1 MTDKLIDS
9 ALMELNRCIRAD
21 AGLGPFDE
29 AHAILSRLVQAV
41 REECAQ
47 ACEPPSAVQWE
58 WFAGQVEDRFE
69 WQWGEDACSNG
80 LGGLQLAA
88 ALIRALASKTG
99 ASVEHGSKPDRKAE

>member
-29 AHAILSRLVQAV
+29 VYAILSRLVQAV

-47 ACEPPSAVQWE
+47 VADNEADYEASM
-58 WFAGQVEDRFE
+58 GN
-69 WQWGEDACSNG
+69 EDAAIS
-80 LGGLQLAA
+80 ARSVA
-88 ALIRALASKTG
+88 KSIRRSALASKTAG
-99 ASVEHGSKPDRKAE
+99 ED